1 MIQVHIADSGVERV
15 LFISS
20 SNGEEDRDLLCWREI
35 REHIDRIDKKL
46 REQSVMCEMKQ

>member
-20 SNGEEDRDLLCWREI
+20 SDTEEDRDLLCWRKI
-35 REHIDRIDKKL
+35 RELIDRLDQEL
-46 REQSVMCEMKQ
+46 REQGGNA